1 MLINSIKMEF
11 FNAKVLSIN
20 FGTSEVDT
28 YEDWIRGSN
37 TPKIADQSSKYSEC
51 EIKFLVEGST
61 PSICEEKISDLAA
74 QLSNCTINFEGD
86 YIFNFKGFLSSV
98 SREKINKIAS
108 IITVVLKGR
117 KTKYITKTFSKS
129 ITDSNCIYIPLG
141 NTEVDA
147 TLTVTPPANIT
158 SIDIGLWTDLD
169 GSLAEQRFRLNNL
182 TSGIKYYISG
192 RLGKVYYY
200 NSNGAFVNNISN
212 YDSYEFP
219 VLKGGET
226 TRLDIASISG
236 YSGSKIFNFDVIYD
250 ARWQ

>member
-1 MLINSIKMEF
+1 MLINNIIIEH
-11 FNAKVLSIN
+11 FNAKVLNIN

-37 TPKIADQSSKYSEC
+37 TPKIADQSSKYAEC

-117 KTKYITKTFSKS
+117 KTKYITKTISKS
-129 ITDSNCIYIPLG
+129 INDSSWFFTPFG

-147 TLTVTPPANIT
+147 TLTVTPPADIT
-158 SIDIGLWTDLD
+158 SIDIGLWTELGDDLV
-169 GSLAEQRFRLNNL
+169 EQRFRLNSL
-182 TSGIKYYISG
+182 ISGTKYYISG

-200 NSNGAFVNNISN
+200 NSSGAFVNNISN
-212 YDSYEFP
+212 YGSYEFP
-219 VLKGGET
+219 VLNGGKKT
-226 TRLDIASISG
+226 KLDIASISG
-236 YSGSKIFNFDVIYD
+236 YSGSKTFNFGVIYD